1 MAAFNEIN
9 TAPTLQARQAAFAKA
24 QRIALEQVMAIPFGV
39 APKTQAVRANVE
51 GYKAYYTP
59 RLSNVWLTN

>member
-1 MAAFNEIN
+1 
-9 TAPTLQARQAAFAKA
+9 
-24 QRIALEQVMAIPFGV
+24 MAIPFGV